1 MPPRI
6 LTRSERQAM
15 EYQSQGSFP
24 NGALVL
30 NTYSLDDTLVFAAST
45 TTYDL
50 FGSTKGQSSKW
61 LTNMTAAGMVPGGQ
75 SMMVFGM
82 SLALDI
88 SEVAAADLPA
98 TLNQFYSNMRSAIFT
113 FARNNED
120 FSAQVRGS
128 KFLPPIS
135 YVGSAIAPTL
145 ALDHVGDFSRTAMI
159 YKFLSPI
166 VIGQN
171 TGFSVTAE
179 FENAP
184 TDDLIGVRMQVFLDG
199 GLTKKQTA

>member
-6 LTRSERQAM
+6 LTRSERQAFD
-15 EYQSQGSFP
+15 YQSQGSFP

-30 NTYSLDDTLVFAAST
+30 NTYSLDDTLVFAAGV

-88 SEVAAADLPA
+88 SEVLAADLPA